1 MVTKIA
7 SFGILGVDAFL
18 VDVEVDVSRG
28 LPSFEIVGL
37 PDPSIKEAK
46 ERVKSAYKNCG
57 YTFPS
62 RKVTVN
68 LAPANVK
75 KEGPVFDLAMLLGI
89 ILCSEGLSL
98 PCNGSAFIGEMSLT
112 GQIRACSGVL
122 PMVLKAKELG
132 FQSVYIP
139 YENKN
144 EVSFIDGIDIYP
156 CHDFLSLLGHLSG
169 QNPIPKMVVHS
180 FENQDIQYDYDVD
193 YAEVK
198 GQYKAKRALEIAAAG
213 GHNILM
219 IGPPGSGKSMLAKRL
234 PTILPPLTFQEAIEC
249 TKIYSVAGKLNDDIL
264 TCRPFRSPHHTVSS
278 VALCGGGVNPKP
290 GEISLAHSGVL
301 FLDELPEFSPHT
313 LDSMRAPLEDNSV
326 TVSRAAGT
334 VTYPSNFMLV
344 CAMNPCKC
352 GYYGHDKIECT
363 CTESQIAKYAS
374 RISGPLLD
382 RIDLFVDVPSVK
394 YDEISSKTDSES
406 SKDIRKRVVDARR
419 IQNERYKNENIFK
432 NSDLTT
438 SLIKKYCILT
448 DDALALLESLYEK
461 LNLSARGYDRIL
473 KIARTIAD
481 LNHDEDITIDSIYEA
496 MQYRAFE
503 KSYHKL

>member
-7 SFGILGVDAFL
+7 SFGILGVDAYL

-37 PDPSIKEAK
+37 PDPSIKESK
-46 ERVKSAYKNCG
+46 ERVKSAYRNCG

-89 ILCSEGLSL
+89 TICSEGLKL
-98 PCNGSAFIGEMSLT
+98 PCEGSAFIGEMSLT
-112 GQIRACSGVL
+112 GEIRECSGVL

-132 FQSVYIP
+132 FENVYIP
-139 YENKN
+139 NDNKK
-144 EVSFIDGIDIYP
+144 EVAFISGINIYP
-156 CHDFLSLLGHLSG
+156 CKDFLSLLGHLSG
-169 QNPIPKMVVHS
+169 QNPIPKMIVRN
-180 FENQDIQYDYDVD
+180 FNYQNIDYNYDVD

-234 PTILPPLTFQEAIEC
+234 PTILPPLNFNEAIEC
-249 TKIYSVAGKLNDDIL
+249 TKIYSVAGKLSDDIL
-264 TCRPFRSPHHTVSS
+264 LYRPFRSPHHTISS

-290 GEISLAHSGVL
+290 GEISLAHNGVL

-313 LDSMRAPLEDNSV
+313 LDSMRAPMEDNCV

-352 GYYGHDKIECT
+352 GYYGHSTIECT

-374 RISGPLLD
+374 RVSGPLLD
-382 RIDLFVDVPSVK
+382 RIDLFVEVPSVK
-394 YDEISSKTDSES
+394 YDEISSKTESES
-406 SKDIRKRVVDARR
+406 SKDIRQRVIEARNL
-419 IQNERYKNENIFK
+419 QHDRYTAENIIK

-438 SLIKKYCILT
+438 SLIKKYCALT
-448 DDALALLESLYEK
+448 DEAQGLLENLYEK

-473 KIARTIAD
+473 KVARTIAD
-481 LNHDEDITIDSIYEA
+481 LNHDDNITVDSIYEA
-496 MQYRAFE
+496 LQYRALE
-503 KSYHKL
+503 KNYKK